1 MSFHAL
7 LQTVFFRKF
16 QEKIMATIKEI
27 AALAGVSRGTVD
39 RVLNNRGSVNP
50 DTAKR
55 IQEIADSLD
64 YKPNRA
70 GLVLAAHKKHLK
82 LGVVLFSPD
91 NPFFQDVLQGVRD
104 KAAELSGYNCTVI
117 IRQVPFGVE
126 EQLKALDELMALEV
140 NGIAIAPYNDERIRC
155 RINALADAGIPVVTL
170 NTDIENS
177 KRLAY
182 VGSHYT
188 RSGATAAG
196 LLRLMTQGQV
206 NVGVLIGSTNLL
218 CHTQRV
224 VGFSDALKS
233 YFSSD
238 CAKTNAFPEQTKTLS
253 TTGRICITDIIE
265 NHDDDPESYE
275 RTSAL
280 LEAHPEINA
289 LYIAGAG
296 VHGACRSIQDAGLA
310 GQICVITYDLVD
322 TTRTLLEEGIISATI
337 CQQPA
342 KQGSKPL
349 DILFSYLSTGEL
361 PEEEYH
367 YTAVDIRIRE
377 NL

>member
-1 MSFHAL
+1 
-7 LQTVFFRKF
+7 
-16 QEKIMATIKEI
+16 MATIKEI

-50 DTAKR
+50 ATAKK

-82 LGVVLFSPD
+82 LGVILFSPD
-91 NPFFQDVLQGVRD
+91 NPFFRDVLQGVRE
-104 KAAELSGYNCTVI
+104 KAEELSGYNCTVI

-126 EQLKALDELMALEV
+126 EQLKALDELVALEV

-155 RINALADAGIPVVTL
+155 RINTLTDAGIPVVTL

-206 NVGVLIGSTNLL
+206 HVGVLIGSANLL

-224 VGFSDALKS
+224 VGFSEAND
-233 YFSSD
+233 
-238 CAKTNAFPEQTKTLS
+238 
-253 TTGRICITDIIE
+253 GRICIIDIIE
-265 NHDDDPESYE
+265 NHDDDPESYQQ
-275 RTSAL
+275 TSAL
-280 LEAHPEINA
+280 LAAHPEINA

-322 TTRTLLEEGIISATI
+322 TTRTLVEEGVISATI

-361 PEEEYH
+361 PEEEYN
-367 YTAVDIRIRE
+367 YTAVDIRIKE